1 MDLLISSINLLSVSV
16 IVRRRNNSARELS
29 AFAESAMAVN
39 RVVLQHFSVNLEELA
54 EKREPR
60 LSTSSTD
67 EDNHPYGHMS
77 DSSSELS
84 EHSKLCATHSSNE
97 FDGNSR
103 VKSCSVHS
111 SIDLIESKA
120 IGKNRMIGKD
130 SSLHQLF
137 GLSPPSESRLMQRR
151 LKARSD
157 LLERQTNK
165 AVIASPSG

>member
-1 MDLLISSINLLSVSV
+1 MRNKRVRNKNNKYVSLY
-16 IVRRRNNSARELS
+16 RRNNSARELS

-39 RVVLQHFSVNLEELA
+39 RVVLQHFSVNLEDLA

-77 DSSSELS
+77 DSNSELS
-84 EHSKLCATHSSNE
+84 EHSKVCATHSSNE
-97 FDGNSR
+97 LDVNSR
-103 VKSCSVHS
+103 LKSCSIHS
-111 SIDLIESKA
+111 STDLTDLKT
-120 IGKNRMIGKD
+120 IGKNRLIGKD
-130 SSLHQLF
+130 SSVPQLF

-165 AVIASPSG
+165 TVIASVSG